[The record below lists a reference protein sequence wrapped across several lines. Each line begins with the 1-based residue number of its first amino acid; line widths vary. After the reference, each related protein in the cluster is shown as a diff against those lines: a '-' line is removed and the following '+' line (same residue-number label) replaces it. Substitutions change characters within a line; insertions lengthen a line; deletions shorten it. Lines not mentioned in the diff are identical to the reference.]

1 MNGLQRDASGLQGG
15 QGRVTILP
23 VVGRSGP
30 PCPGCLLGLQ
40 PFRFLRSHHFNPTYE
55 RRIWLAVY
63 PSEQGRE
70 SPATSFQPIRGI
82 MSTTTTTEPASG
94 QSRRAVTNPTNTPT
108 SQLERNAAN
117 RLRATMAAVKLAF
130 TWLGVRKT
138 LAPEQRTTAARAFHA
153 DRELLSASKL
163 ILDTK
168 NPAYRAVAAVRSE
181 ASGYWRTV
189 TLPFPEA
196 GIRLLPQNSLGL
208 FASTMQTY
216 RERLQEAARELAN
229 QYDAIKSEAQRRL
242 GTLYNASDYPST
254 LDGLFDLEVSYPT
267 IEPPQY
273 LVALSPEVF
282 QQEQARVRE
291 RFENAVELA
300 EQAFATELQRLTAH
314 LAERLTGLHDGQPKV
329 FRDSAVENLREFFE
343 RFQRLNIR
351 SSPELDAL
359 VEQAQQTINGIEPQ
373 TLRDSNRLRQM
384 VARDFEQIQASVGEL
399 LVDRPRRNIL
409 RRSSGGAA

>member
-1 MNGLQRDASGLQGG
+1 MSLAITTEHPNGQ
-15 QGRVTILP
+15 T
-23 VVGRSGP
+23 RS
-30 PCPGCLLGLQ
+30 
-40 PFRFLRSHHFNPTYE
+40 
-55 RRIWLAVY
+55 RR
-63 PSEQGRE
+63 
-70 SPATSFQPIRGI
+70 
-82 MSTTTTTEPASG
+82 TTTQPA
-94 QSRRAVTNPTNTPT
+94 NTNTPT
-108 SQLERNAAN
+108 TQTERSAAN
-117 RLRATMAAVKLAF
+117 RLRTTMAAVRLAF
-130 TWLGVRKT
+130 TWLGVRRT

-168 NPAYRAVAAVRSE
+168 NPACRAVAAVRSE
-181 ASGYWRTV
+181 ASGYWRTI
-189 TLPFPEA
+189 TLPFPEP
-196 GIRLLPQNSLGL
+196 GVRLLPQNSLGL

-216 RERLQEAARELAN
+216 RERLQQAARELSS
-229 QYDAIKSEAQRRL
+229 QYDQMKSEAERRL
-242 GTLYNASDYPST
+242 GTLFNPADYPGT
-254 LDGLFDLEVSYPT
+254 LDGMFDMEWSVVP

-273 LVALSPEVF
+273 LVALNPELF

-343 RFQRLNIR
+343 RFRRLNIR

-359 VEQAQQTINGIEPQ
+359 VEQAQQTISGIEPQ

-384 VARDFEQIQASVGEL
+384 VAQDFEQIQAAVGEM

-409 RRSSGGAA
+409 RRGSVGVAA

>member
-1 MNGLQRDASGLQGG
+1 
-15 QGRVTILP
+15 
-23 VVGRSGP
+23 
-30 PCPGCLLGLQ
+30 
-40 PFRFLRSHHFNPTYE
+40 
-55 RRIWLAVY
+55 
-63 PSEQGRE
+63 
-70 SPATSFQPIRGI
+70 
-82 MSTTTTTEPASG
+82 MSTATTTFTDTG
-94 QSRRAVTNPTNTPT
+94 QHTPT
-108 SQLERNAAN
+108 RGQQRETQQPVTQQERSAAN
-117 RLRATMAAVKLAF
+117 RLRTTMAAVKLSF

-138 LAPEQRTTAARAFHA
+138 LAPEQRTTAARVFHA

-181 ASGYWRTV
+181 ASTYWRNV

-208 FASTMQTY
+208 FANTMQTY
-216 RERLQEAARELAN
+216 RERLQEATRELAA
-229 QYDAIKSEAQRRL
+229 QYDRIKSEAQRRL
-242 GTLYNASDYPST
+242 GSLYNASDYPTT
-254 LDGLFDLEVSYPT
+254 LDGLFDMEWSVLP

-273 LVALSPEVF
+273 LVALNPEVF

-291 RFENAVELA
+291 RFESAVELA

-343 RFQRLNIR
+343 RFRRLNIR

-384 VARDFEQIQASVGEL
+384 VARDFEQIQASVREL

>member
-1 MNGLQRDASGLQGG
+1 
-15 QGRVTILP
+15 
-23 VVGRSGP
+23 
-30 PCPGCLLGLQ
+30 
-40 PFRFLRSHHFNPTYE
+40 
-55 RRIWLAVY
+55 
-63 PSEQGRE
+63 
-70 SPATSFQPIRGI
+70 
-82 MSTTTTTEPASG
+82 MSTATTTSHDTG
-94 QSRRAVTNPTNTPT
+94 QTQSRRTVSTPTNTPT
-108 SQLERNAAN
+108 SQLERNAAS
-117 RLRATMAAVKLAF
+117 RLRATMAAVKLSF

-153 DRELLSASKL
+153 DRELLSATKL
-163 ILDTK
+163 ILDLK
-168 NPAYRAVAAVRSE
+168 HPAYRAVAAVRSE
-181 ASGYWRTV
+181 ASSYWRTV

-196 GIRLLPQNSLGL
+196 GVRLLPQNSLGQ
-208 FASTMQTY
+208 FASTMQPY
-216 RERLQEAARELAN
+216 RDRLQEAARELAA

-242 GTLYNASDYPST
+242 GTLFNSSDYPTT

-267 IEPPQY
+267 IEPPNY
-273 LVALSPEVF
+273 LMALHPEVY

-291 RFENAVELA
+291 RFESAVDLA

-343 RFQRLNIR
+343 RFRRLNIR

-359 VEQAQQTINGIEPQ
+359 VEQAQQTITGVEPQ

-384 VARDFEQIQASVGEL
+384 VARDFEQIQASVGEM

-409 RRSSGGAA
+409 RRGGVGGAV

>member
-1 MNGLQRDASGLQGG
+1 
-15 QGRVTILP
+15 
-23 VVGRSGP
+23 
-30 PCPGCLLGLQ
+30 
-40 PFRFLRSHHFNPTYE
+40 
-55 RRIWLAVY
+55 
-63 PSEQGRE
+63 
-70 SPATSFQPIRGI
+70 
-82 MSTTTTTEPASG
+82 MSTATTTEATTG
-94 QSRRAVTNPTNTPT
+94 QNQSHQAAFQPTNTSSPT
-108 SQLERNAAN
+108 HQLERNAAN
-117 RLRATMAAVKLAF
+117 RLRATMAAVRLSF

-168 NPAYRAVAAVRSE
+168 NPAYRAVAGVRSD
-181 ASGYWRTV
+181 ASSYWRTV

-208 FASTMQTY
+208 FANTMQTY
-216 RERLQEAARELAN
+216 RERLGEAARELSAK
-229 QYDAIKSEAQRRL
+229 YDAIKSEAQRRFGSL
-242 GTLYNASDYPST
+242 FNPADYPST
-254 LDGLFDLEVSYPT
+254 LNGLFDMEWSVVP

-273 LVALSPEVF
+273 LVALNPEVF

-291 RFENAVELA
+291 RFESAVELA

-343 RFQRLNIR
+343 RFRRLNIR

-359 VEQAQQTINGIEPQ
+359 VEQAQQTITGIEPQ

-409 RRSSGGAA
+409 RRAGAGGAA